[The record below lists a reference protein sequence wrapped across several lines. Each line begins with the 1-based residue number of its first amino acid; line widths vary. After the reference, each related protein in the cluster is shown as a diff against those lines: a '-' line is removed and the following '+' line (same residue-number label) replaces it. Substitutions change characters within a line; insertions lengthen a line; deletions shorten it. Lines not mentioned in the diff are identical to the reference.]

1 MKEPLIQCVC
11 GCGCGSSL
19 MLRMKVDDVLKK
31 HNLTA
36 RTFCGDIMTCNA
48 TPCDVIFISAELAD
62 RVVGRAPFPAVI
74 IERFTNPV
82 EVETKTLE
90 YFKSLEEQ

>member
-1 MKEPLIQCVC
+1 MKELVIQCVC

-19 MLRMKVDDVLKK
+19 MLRMNVDDVLKK

-36 RTFCGDIMTCNA
+36 RTFCGDLMTCIA
-48 TPCDVIFISAELAD
+48 TPCDVLFISEELSD
-62 RVVGRAPFPAVI
+62 RVIGRAPFPVVVI
-74 IERFTNPV
+74 DRITNKV

-90 YFKSLEEQ
+90 YFKTLE